1 MKHRIKTLHHEV
13 VSTDGCDW
21 IVGPAE
27 TVTLTGHVEGTGVMT
42 PQDARHP
49 VRLEM
54 EIETFG
60 WDPDTGEQNTV
71 TWVFEADHRI
81 EALSMLVSMAE
92 RVLAADAAMEMEL
105 VG

>member
-1 MKHRIKTLHHEV
+1 MHRIKTLHHEAV
-13 VSTDGCDW
+13 TTDGCDW

-27 TVTLTGHVEGTGVMT
+27 TVVLTGHVAGTGVMT
-42 PQDARHP
+42 PHDGRHP

-60 WDPDTGEQNTV
+60 WDRDTGEPNTV
-71 TWVFEADHRI
+71 TWVFEAEHRI
-81 EALSMLVSMAE
+81 EAISMLISMAE
-92 RVLAADAAMEMEL
+92 RVRAADVALELEL